1 MHWKIYV
8 RKKEVNSSSIIKDT
22 KVMGFRTIIII
33 KQGVMIILNNN
44 SFMHRIL
51 IRQIE
56 GISSRLVRRIKTIN
70 ILVSD
75 YYFS

>member
-1 MHWKIYV
+1 
-8 RKKEVNSSSIIKDT
+8 
-22 KVMGFRTIIII
+22 MGFRTIIII
-33 KQGVMIILNNN
+33 KQGVMIILNNS

-56 GISSRLVRRIKTIN
+56 GISSRLERRIKTIN